1 MQRSTDRVLT
11 THTGSLPRPT
21 DLLETMRAREG
32 GQSVDRQAFE
42 QRVREAVADNVRRQA
57 DAGLD
62 VVNDGEAGKPS
73 FNAYIMER
81 LSGFE
86 VRPSLA
92 VPRRV
97 GPVDPNGRDIITGK
111 FIAIEAPHRVLFS
124 WGWAEA
130 GHQVPAGST
139 IVEIELIP
147 EGSGTLLR
155 LIHRGLAPSERE
167 KHAIGWTHYL
177 ARLRTR
183 AASGDPG
190 PDPLAVP
197 TYRHG

>member
-1 MQRSTDRVLT
+1 MANDE
-11 THTGSLPRPT
+11 PI
-21 DLLETMRAREG
+21 
-32 GQSVDRQAFE
+32 
-42 QRVREAVADNVRRQA
+42 VREIYI
-57 DAGLD
+57 DASPEETFPYLTDSEKYLRWMGVSAELD
-62 VVNDGEAGKPS
+62 A
-73 FNAYIMER
+73 
-81 LSGFE
+81 
-86 VRPSLA
+86 RPGGIF
-92 VPRRV
+92 R
-97 GPVDPNGRDIITGK
+97 VDPNGRDIITGK
-111 FIAIEAPHRVLFS
+111 FIAIEAPHRVVFS

-139 IVEIELIP
+139 TVEIELIP